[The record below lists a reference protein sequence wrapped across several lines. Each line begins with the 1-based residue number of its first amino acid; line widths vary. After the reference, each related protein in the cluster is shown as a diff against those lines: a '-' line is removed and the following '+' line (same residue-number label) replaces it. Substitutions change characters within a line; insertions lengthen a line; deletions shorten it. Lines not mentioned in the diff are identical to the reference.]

1 MNKDFDERLV
11 PNGEYR
17 HAENIQVSTSEGSA
31 VGTVQNILGNS
42 LVSGQDFIGTN
53 STCIGSVADEANDK
67 VYYFITAQQSLNDSS
82 LVDSTEW
89 NSSPIIN
96 EDYSGEGVLLTSSID
111 SSASQF
117 PVFESTSFDLVDGKT
132 YELDVEF
139 SDLDDGGSTD
149 NTKFYMESATGAP
162 NTYRP
167 YYNETVTSVKILI
180 NGKYKNVFTF
190 NESLNNNSTQ
200 MRFRVELTGG
210 NNFAKTVRLKSISLK
225 EKGNSII
232 QHDTRLNSITP
243 VLVDH
248 EDVLKFQTNSIVTG
262 INIIDG
268 MLFWT
273 DNNSEPKK
281 INIQRC
287 IDGTD
292 TNGITH
298 TSFLN
303 PKTGTSIPIEEKH
316 ITVIKKAPSIAP
328 KIELVSERNEAYTY
342 TGVMRI
348 TEPTTPSNNTSSF
361 NNYGATSNQAE
372 YDFSTFKIGDEFRT
386 AIETD
391 IEGNSGFTLQ
401 WQPGDTVVFKEFDQN
416 GEPPSLPI
424 TNYSIKAI
432 IQPVFYPSS
441 VGPGPN
447 FFTDTQDEKAEN
459 GDFIYP
465 NTNGT
470 KPLNY
475 GWDTGI
481 ALYDNANDK
490 IIVNT
495 SNYSSSSG
503 TSGNY
508 KKIWF
513 ANNCNWETGADSLY
527 RITVKLSNVSASN
540 TDGLRVYFVVANT
553 NANQNA
559 YYWYSDLI
567 DSNGTFTQD
576 IVLDVNSAYIQ
587 SNYGSY
593 AGRFFIQNTG
603 AVDFEGD
610 IDFVSIVNLNEQNAR
625 VRFKITDIVGTP
637 PTVETGDGELKYAVD
652 RLDTQEKLYQF
663 KLPRFATRYRY
674 QDGEYSAFSPFTQVA
689 FLPGG
694 FDYHPKKGYNLG
706 MTNLTTSVVL
716 HPDTDIHPDDAVFI
730 DILYKEDNSTNVY
743 VLDSIRSDKWNN
755 PYTITSEAVNRSV
768 PSNQL
773 IRPWDNVPKKALA
786 QDVTGNRIIYANY
799 EQGYDLINQNNDV
812 YYPKITTSVEQKLI
826 QSRTKP
832 SVKSAR
838 DYQVGIAFVDKYG
851 RETPV
856 IASQDSSTKSGIK
869 IENELADKQNKIKV
883 KLDSSDFMK
892 DTEFFKF
899 FVKETSGEY
908 YNLAMDRFWQAED
921 DHVWVSF
928 ASSDVN
934 KVSLDDFLILKKG
947 ADVDYQVKEPARYK
961 VIAIENEAPD
971 YIKTKRALIES
982 KEHSFA
988 TNNIFGDVLIATSP
1002 LSGRDA
1008 IELTYGPFL
1017 NSAGANIDLI
1027 DDGSVFYIEFS
1038 SAAGTSK
1045 RYRINKID
1053 TNWRHQTVNPT
1064 DASYFLKL
1072 DKKLGDDVDFITD
1085 GTKIL
1090 DGTIVNIYKYKAENS
1105 PEFDGRFFV
1114 KLLKDVVFVKN
1125 VMDNVNTSVDY
1136 RVFASKKL
1144 YYLKS
1149 DIATTHAGSI
1159 TGQTDGMYGPDGGDF
1174 GRYAAFFRN
1183 YRHDTD
1189 DANSKIDF
1197 RNGSTTTVSTDAG
1210 QYRFGVNSHWENEF
1224 LDYTSSGQNGSTD
1237 GWVGSWDYTQ
1247 NNRSITKI
1255 ADKYPNQDPNEE
1267 EVWFVDAGEFSG
1279 SRTSNESLH
1288 WPWIGQADGTMQGIT
1303 NQSGGNAQATL
1314 RIGIGGLFHDE
1325 VSTSSNDSI
1334 SDFFAIGVDGG
1345 GNPYYNDPD
1354 TVGLVS
1360 QFNTGKIFRF
1370 KEDPSQTIY
1379 TIQTNTVSRLLRH
1392 HDGTTAVITPGSS
1405 ADGPYDND
1413 NDQIAQL
1420 SPNLTKTWNLNIK
1433 NEDGDGD
1440 MNWDPTG
1447 ALGPISSDGLK
1458 LTIAH
1463 HSIAGSA
1470 TFGSS
1475 CSVRVE
1481 TLLADHTDGTKHQIK
1496 KGMILESHSNGSH
1509 TYDDSGANKYL
1520 VVWKIEKVS
1529 STNFLIHLTGYVDL
1543 LESNHVI
1550 FTTQPTVGQNMVFRQ
1565 AVMNGYSSFSTNRI
1579 NAQSPN
1585 FSIANPGLYAVS
1597 HTIEFLEAVEG
1608 DSELPTNP
1616 AIWETEPKEN
1626 TPLDVYYE
1634 ASGLNPIELKEDN
1647 LHLVVPPNSLVE
1659 HVANPNSTTSRTTI
1673 LSSGLVPF
1681 SSTQQ
1686 ANNSQTGFYI
1696 DIIATPAGVALAPS
1710 LPRVGTPNIV
1720 QGSTLKITRPD
1731 GSAITV
1737 IVDGYVTVLGSSTI
1751 ANRIFIKKDLYV
1763 SNTEYTLGWHN
1774 CFSFGNGV
1782 ESNRIK
1788 DGFNLPFITNGARVS
1803 TVLEEEE
1810 DYKQERRKYGLIY
1823 SGIYNGVGNVNNLN
1837 QFIAGEKITKELNP
1851 IYGSIQKIHSRDS
1864 DLIALCEDKVL
1875 QIYANKDA
1883 LFNADGNVN
1892 VTATNKVLGQSR
1904 PFVGEYGISTNPESF
1919 VSESYRVY
1927 FADKTRGAVLR
1938 LSKDGLTPI
1947 SDAGMKDYFKD
1958 NLKNNDK
1965 IIGSYDDRKDEYN
1978 ITLPTKELGRS
1989 GNLLAG
1995 SLSWVLSGGSGTQW
2009 TINNGVFQAGQ
2020 GTDWGYAKADVP
2032 EIIEG
2037 NVYEL
2042 KYTIT
2047 VGGAGQFI
2055 LANHSDGGGNVNL
2068 KETLGDHSVIWT
2080 QGSSNVGKI
2089 SLYNNNIFDGT
2100 VENISVTDITNLTI
2114 GTTVSFKENV
2124 RGWVS
2129 FKSFVPEN
2137 GISCSNDYYTF
2148 KNGKIHKHH
2157 DESVDRNTFYGE
2169 DLKPSVLEVVL
2180 NDSPDVIKSFNTL
2193 NYSGEKDWSV
2203 SKVYTNKQE
2212 GSISEFIE
2220 KEGRWSNYIK
2230 GIDADLDS
2238 NSDFGALNVQG
2249 IGKVK
2254 SIDANSN
2261 IIKFNG
2267 SINSSVQVGDVLYYE
2282 NNGVQ
2287 KISDVVNVSDKQL
2300 EVSSIGSVSVDDF
2313 VLFAK
2318 NNVANVSSLLGHYA
2332 SAIFE
2337 NNSTSKTEI
2346 FSVGSEVTESSK

>member
-1 MNKDFDERLV
+1 MNKDLDERLV

-17 HAENIQVSTSEGSA
+17 HAENIQVSTSEGSG

-42 LVSGQDFIGTN
+42 LVSGQDFIEADAV
-53 STCIGSVADEANDK
+53 CVGSIASESNNK
-67 VYYFITAQQSLNDSS
+67 VYYFIVNGVTTYKGDA
-82 LVDSTEW
+82 
-89 NSSPIIN
+89 II
-96 EDYSGEGVLLTSSID
+96 
-111 SSASQF
+111 
-117 PVFESTSFDLVDGKT
+117 
-132 YELDVEF
+132 ELDV
-139 SDLDDGGSTD
+139 S
-149 NTKFYMESATGAP
+149 
-162 NTYRP
+162 
-167 YYNETVTSVKILI
+167 
-180 NGKYKNVFTF
+180 
-190 NESLNNNSTQ
+190 NNNI
-200 MRFRVELTGG
+200 
-210 NNFAKTVRLKSISLK
+210 K
-225 EKGNSII
+225 
-232 QHDTRLNSITP
+232 P
-243 VLVDH
+243 VLVSTSSS
-248 EDVLKFQTNSIVTG
+248 VLNFSVNNIITG
-262 INIIDG
+262 VNIIDG

-292 TNGITH
+292 PNGITH

-328 KIELVSERNEAYTY
+328 KIQLVSERNEAYTY

-348 TEPTTPSNNTSSF
+348 TEPTNPSSNTSSF
-361 NNYGATSNQAE
+361 NNYDAASNQAE
-372 YDFSTFKIGDEFRT
+372 YDFSTFKIGDEFKT

-391 IEGNSGFTLQ
+391 VEGNSGFTLQ

-424 TNYSIKAI
+424 TNYSIKAT

-441 VGPGPN
+441 GGSN

-465 NTNGT
+465 STNGT

-475 GWDTGI
+475 GWNTGI
-481 ALYDNANDK
+481 ASYDNANDK

-495 SNYSSSSG
+495 SNYSGNQG
-503 TSGNY
+503 TSGSY
-508 KKIWF
+508 RKIWF
-513 ANNCNWETGADSLY
+513 ANSCGWETGAESLY

-567 DSNGTFTQD
+567 ANNGTFTQD
-576 IVLDVNSAYIQ
+576 IVLDINSAGVA
-587 SNYGSY
+587 SNYTSY
-593 AGRFFIQNTG
+593 ADRFFIQNTG
-603 AVDFEGD
+603 NVNFEGD
-610 IDFVSIVNLNEQNAR
+610 IDFISIVNLNEQNAR
-625 VRFKITDIVGTP
+625 VRFKITDIIGVP
-637 PTVETGDGELKYAVD
+637 PTVETGNGELKYAVD
-652 RLDTQEKLYQF
+652 RLDAQEKLYQF

-706 MTNLTTSVVL
+706 MTNLTTSVIL

-730 DILYKEDNSTNVY
+730 DVLYKEDNSTNVY
-743 VLDSIRSDKWNN
+743 VLDSIRSDKWDN

-799 EQGYDLINQNNDV
+799 EQGYDLINQNNEV
-812 YYPKITTSVEQKLI
+812 YYPKITTSIEQKLI
-826 QSRTKP
+826 ESKTKP

-883 KLDSSDFMK
+883 KLDSSNFMK

-934 KVSLDDFLILKKG
+934 KVVLDDFLILKKG
-947 ADVDYQVKEPARYK
+947 ADVSYQVKEPARYK

-971 YIKTKRALIES
+971 YIKIKKALIES
-982 KEHSFA
+982 KEHDFT
-988 TNNIFGDVLIATSP
+988 TNNIFGDVLISTSP

-1038 SAAGTSK
+1038 STAGTSK

-1053 TNWRHQTVNPT
+1053 TNWRHQTVNPE

-1072 DKKLGDDVDFITD
+1072 DKKLGEDVDFITD

-1125 VMDNVNTSVDY
+1125 VMDNFNTSVNY

-1144 YYLKS
+1144 YYLKD

-1183 YRHDTD
+1183 YKYNEDEAEQELESYTS
-1189 DANSKIDF
+1189 NS
-1197 RNGSTTTVSTDAG
+1197 VSNFEDVG
-1210 QYRFGVNSHWENEF
+1210 QYKFGLGNDWREEF
-1224 LDYTSSGQNGSTD
+1224 LDYTSSGSNGSNQ
-1237 GWVGSWDYTQ
+1237 GFVGAWNFTQ

-1267 EVWFVDAGEFSG
+1267 EVWFIDAGEFSG
-1279 SRTSNESLH
+1279 RRTSHESLH
-1288 WPWIGQADGTMQGIT
+1288 WPWIGQTDGTMQGIT
-1303 NQSGGNAQATL
+1303 DQSGGNPQATL

-1345 GNPYYNDPD
+1345 GNPYYNDSS
-1354 TVGLVS
+1354 TVELVS
-1360 QFNTGKIFRF
+1360 QLNTGRIFRF
-1370 KEDPSQTIY
+1370 KEDPSQTMY

-1392 HDGTTAVITPGSS
+1392 HDGTTAVITPSAS

-1496 KGMILESHSNGSH
+1496 KGMILESHSNGNH
-1509 TYDDSGANKYL
+1509 TYDDSGVNKYL
-1520 VVWKIEKVS
+1520 VVWKTEKVS

-1597 HTIEFLEAVEG
+1597 HTIEFLEAIEG

-1634 ASGLNPIELKEDN
+1634 ASGLNPIELKENN
-1647 LHLVVPPNSLVE
+1647 LHLVVPQNSLVE
-1659 HVANPNSTTSRTTI
+1659 HVENPNSTTSRTTI
-1673 LSSGLVPF
+1673 LGSGLVPF
-1681 SSTQQ
+1681 SFPQLDD
-1686 ANNSQTGFYI
+1686 NSQTGFYI
-1696 DIIATPAGVALAPS
+1696 DIIATPAGVSLAPS

-1737 IVDGYVTVLGSSTI
+1737 IVDGYVTVTGSSTI

-1851 IYGSIQKIHSRDS
+1851 IYGSIQKLHSRDS
-1864 DLIALCEDKVL
+1864 DLIALCEDKVI

-1892 VTATNKVLGQSR
+1892 ITATNKVLGQSR

-1919 VSESYRVY
+1919 TSESYRVY
-1927 FADKTRGAVLR
+1927 FTDKVRGAVLR

-1978 ITLPTKELGRS
+1978 ITLPTTSTTISYKE
-1989 GNLLAG
+1989 
-1995 SLSWVLSGGSGTQW
+1995 
-2009 TINNGVFQAGQ
+2009 
-2020 GTDWGYAKADVP
+2020 D
-2032 EIIEG
+2032 
-2037 NVYEL
+2037 
-2042 KYTIT
+2042 
-2047 VGGAGQFI
+2047 
-2055 LANHSDGGGNVNL
+2055 
-2068 KETLGDHSVIWT
+2068 
-2080 QGSSNVGKI
+2080 
-2089 SLYNNNIFDGT
+2089 
-2100 VENISVTDITNLTI
+2100 
-2114 GTTVSFKENV
+2114 V

-2157 DESVDRNTFYGE
+2157 DESVNRNTFYGE
-2169 DLKPSVLEVVL
+2169 SLKPSVLEVVL
-2180 NDSPDVIKSFNTL
+2180 NDSPDVIKSFHTL

-2212 GSISEFIE
+2212 GSISEFVE

-2254 SIDANSN
+2254 SIDTNN
-2261 IIKFNG
+2261 NTIKFNG

-2287 KISDVVNVSDKQL
+2287 KISDVVSVSDKQL

-2318 NNVANVSSLLGHYA
+2318 NNAANVSSLLGHYA

>member
-1 MNKDFDERLV
+1 MPEIKHQFTGGKMNKDLDERLV

-42 LVSGQDFIGTN
+42 LVSGQDFIEADAV
-53 STCIGSVADEANDK
+53 CVGSIASESNNK
-67 VYYFITAQQSLNDSS
+67 VYYFIVNGVTTYKGDA
-82 LVDSTEW
+82 
-89 NSSPIIN
+89 II
-96 EDYSGEGVLLTSSID
+96 
-111 SSASQF
+111 
-117 PVFESTSFDLVDGKT
+117 
-132 YELDVEF
+132 ELDV
-139 SDLDDGGSTD
+139 S
-149 NTKFYMESATGAP
+149 
-162 NTYRP
+162 
-167 YYNETVTSVKILI
+167 
-180 NGKYKNVFTF
+180 
-190 NESLNNNSTQ
+190 NNNI
-200 MRFRVELTGG
+200 
-210 NNFAKTVRLKSISLK
+210 K
-225 EKGNSII
+225 
-232 QHDTRLNSITP
+232 P
-243 VLVDH
+243 VLVSTSSS
-248 EDVLKFQTNSIVTG
+248 VLNFSVNNIITG
-262 INIIDG
+262 VNIIDG

-292 TNGITH
+292 PNGITH

-328 KIELVSERNEAYTY
+328 KIQLVSERNEAYTY

-348 TEPTTPSNNTSSF
+348 TEPTNPSSNTSSF
-361 NNYGATSNQAE
+361 NNYDAASNQAE
-372 YDFSTFKIGDEFRT
+372 YDFSTFKIGDEFKT

-391 IEGNSGFTLQ
+391 VEGNSGFTLQ

-424 TNYSIKAI
+424 TNYSIKAT

-441 VGPGPN
+441 GGSN

-465 NTNGT
+465 STNGT

-475 GWDTGI
+475 GWNTGI
-481 ALYDNANDK
+481 ASYDNANDK

-495 SNYSSSSG
+495 SNYSGNQG
-503 TSGNY
+503 TSGSY
-508 KKIWF
+508 RKIWF
-513 ANNCNWETGADSLY
+513 ANSCGWETGAESLY

-567 DSNGTFTQD
+567 ANNGTFTQD
-576 IVLDVNSAYIQ
+576 IVLDINSAGVA
-587 SNYGSY
+587 SNYTSY
-593 AGRFFIQNTG
+593 ADRFFIQNTG
-603 AVDFEGD
+603 NVNFEGD
-610 IDFVSIVNLNEQNAR
+610 IDFISIVNLNEQNAR

-637 PTVETGDGELKYAVD
+637 PTVETGAGELKYAVD
-652 RLDTQEKLYQF
+652 RLDAQEKLYQF

-706 MTNLTTSVVL
+706 MTNLTTSVIL

-730 DILYKEDNSTNVY
+730 DVLYKEDNSTNVY
-743 VLDSIRSDKWNN
+743 VLDSIRSDKWDN

-826 QSRTKP
+826 ESKTKP

-883 KLDSSDFMK
+883 KLDSSNFMK

-934 KVSLDDFLILKKG
+934 KVVLDDFLILKKG
-947 ADVDYQVKEPARYK
+947 ADVSYQVKEPARYK

-971 YIKTKRALIES
+971 YIKIKKALIES
-982 KEHSFA
+982 KEHDFT
-988 TNNIFGDVLIATSP
+988 TNNIFGDVLISTSP

-1038 SAAGTSK
+1038 STAGTSK

-1053 TNWRHQTVNPT
+1053 TNWRHQTVNPE

-1072 DKKLGDDVDFITD
+1072 DKKLGEDVDFITD

-1125 VMDNVNTSVDY
+1125 VMDNFNTSVNY

-1183 YRHDTD
+1183 YKYNESEAEQQLESYTS
-1189 DANSKIDF
+1189 NS
-1197 RNGSTTTVSTDAG
+1197 VSNFEDVG
-1210 QYRFGVNSHWENEF
+1210 QYKFGLGNDWREEF
-1224 LDYTSSGQNGSTD
+1224 LDYTSSGSNGSNQ
-1237 GWVGSWDYTQ
+1237 GFVGAWNFTQ

-1267 EVWFVDAGEFSG
+1267 EVWFIDAGEFSG
-1279 SRTSNESLH
+1279 RRTSHESLH
-1288 WPWIGQADGTMQGIT
+1288 WPWIGQTDGTMQGIT
-1303 NQSGGNAQATL
+1303 DQSGGNPQATL

-1345 GNPYYNDPD
+1345 GNPYYNDSS
-1354 TVGLVS
+1354 TVELVS
-1360 QFNTGKIFRF
+1360 QLNTGRIFRF
-1370 KEDPSQTIY
+1370 KEDPSQTMY

-1392 HDGTTAVITPGSS
+1392 HDGTTAVITPSAS

-1496 KGMILESHSNGSH
+1496 KGMILESHSNGNH
-1509 TYDDSGANKYL
+1509 TYDDSGVNKYL
-1520 VVWKIEKVS
+1520 VVWKTEKVS

-1597 HTIEFLEAVEG
+1597 HTIEFLEAIEG

-1634 ASGLNPIELKEDN
+1634 ASGLNPIELKENN
-1647 LHLVVPPNSLVE
+1647 LHLVVPQNSLVE
-1659 HVANPNSTTSRTTI
+1659 HVENPNSTTSRTTI
-1673 LSSGLVPF
+1673 LGSGLVPF
-1681 SSTQQ
+1681 SFPQLDD
-1686 ANNSQTGFYI
+1686 NSQTGFYI
-1696 DIIATPAGVALAPS
+1696 DIIATPAGVSLAPS

-1737 IVDGYVTVLGSSTI
+1737 IVDGYVTVTGSSTI

-1851 IYGSIQKIHSRDS
+1851 IYGSIQKLHSRDS
-1864 DLIALCEDKVL
+1864 DLIALCEDKVI

-1892 VTATNKVLGQSR
+1892 ITATNKVLGQSR

-1919 VSESYRVY
+1919 TSESYRVY
-1927 FADKTRGAVLR
+1927 FTDKVRGAVLR

-1978 ITLPTKELGRS
+1978 ITLPTTSTTISYKE
-1989 GNLLAG
+1989 
-1995 SLSWVLSGGSGTQW
+1995 
-2009 TINNGVFQAGQ
+2009 
-2020 GTDWGYAKADVP
+2020 D
-2032 EIIEG
+2032 
-2037 NVYEL
+2037 
-2042 KYTIT
+2042 
-2047 VGGAGQFI
+2047 
-2055 LANHSDGGGNVNL
+2055 
-2068 KETLGDHSVIWT
+2068 
-2080 QGSSNVGKI
+2080 
-2089 SLYNNNIFDGT
+2089 
-2100 VENISVTDITNLTI
+2100 
-2114 GTTVSFKENV
+2114 V

-2157 DESVDRNTFYGE
+2157 DESVNRNTFYGE
-2169 DLKPSVLEVVL
+2169 SLKPSVLEVVL
-2180 NDSPDVIKSFNTL
+2180 NDSPDVIKSFHTL

-2212 GSISEFIE
+2212 GSISEFVE

-2254 SIDANSN
+2254 SIDTNN
-2261 IIKFNG
+2261 NTIKFNG

-2287 KISDVVNVSDKQL
+2287 KISDVVSVSDKQL

-2318 NNVANVSSLLGHYA
+2318 NNAANVSSLLGHYA

>member
-1 MNKDFDERLV
+1 MNKDLDERLV

-42 LVSGQDFIGTN
+42 LVSGQDFINSN
-53 STCIGSVADEANDK
+53 STCVGSVADEANNK
-67 VYYFITAQQSLNDSS
+67 VYYFITENNELLLNGSFNEDSS
-82 LVDSTEW
+82 SWTLNSGWSWENGYIKGLNVAENFKINQSNVPNGKLIDGKKYRISFTVSNYVSGNINLVASNE
-89 NSSPIIN
+89 NGKRFVVPSFSPQN
-96 EDYSGEGVLLTSSID
+96 
-111 SSASQF
+111 
-117 PVFESTSFDLVDGKT
+117 KT
-132 YELDVEF
+132 YEFVKELGTLVDTTDTSFYSRVYLQAKDQGFTGNIDNISIQPIAGYNAIIEYDV
-139 SDLDDGGSTD
+139 
-149 NTKFYMESATGAP
+149 
-162 NTYRP
+162 
-167 YYNETVTSVKILI
+167 
-180 NGKYKNVFTF
+180 KNY
-190 NESLNNNSTQ
+190 
-200 MRFRVELTGG
+200 
-210 NNFAKTVRLKSISLK
+210 I
-225 EKGNSII
+225 
-232 QHDTRLNSITP
+232 ITP
-243 VLVDH
+243 VLVDT
-248 EDVLKFQTNSIVTG
+248 EGVLNFRSNSIITG
-262 INIIDG
+262 VNIIDG

-287 IDGTD
+287 IEGTN

-348 TEPTTPSNNTSSF
+348 TEPTNPSNNTSSF
-361 NNYGATSNQAE
+361 NNYDAASNQAE
-372 YDFSTFKIGDEFRT
+372 YDFSTFKIGDEFKT

-424 TNYSIKAI
+424 TNYSIKAT

-441 VGPGPN
+441 GGSN

-465 NTNGT
+465 STNGT

-475 GWDTGI
+475 GWNTGI
-481 ALYDNANDK
+481 ASYDNANDK

-495 SNYSSSSG
+495 SNYSGNQG
-503 TSGNY
+503 TSGSY
-508 KKIWF
+508 RKIWF
-513 ANNCNWETGADSLY
+513 ANSCGWETGAESLY

-567 DSNGTFTQD
+567 ANNGTFTQD
-576 IVLDVNSAYIQ
+576 IVLDINSAGVA
-587 SNYGSY
+587 SNYTSY
-593 AGRFFIQNTG
+593 ADRFFIQNTG
-603 AVDFEGD
+603 NVNFEGD
-610 IDFVSIVNLNEQNAR
+610 IDFISIVNLNEQNAR
-625 VRFKITDIVGTP
+625 VRFKITDIIGVP
-637 PTVETGDGELKYAVD
+637 PTVETGNGELKYAVD

-706 MTNLTTSVVL
+706 MTNLTTSVIL
-716 HPDTDIHPDDAVFI
+716 HPNTDIHPDDAVFI
-730 DILYKEDNSTNVY
+730 DVLYKEDNSTNVY
-743 VLDSIRSDKWNN
+743 VLDSIRSDKWDT

-799 EQGYDLINQNNDV
+799 EQGYDLINQNNEV
-812 YYPKITTSVEQKLI
+812 YYPKITTSIEQKLI
-826 QSRTKP
+826 ESKTKP

-883 KLDSSDFMK
+883 KLDSSNFMK

-934 KVSLDDFLILKKG
+934 KVVLDDFLILKKG
-947 ADVDYQVKEPARYK
+947 ADVSYQVKEPARYK

-971 YIKTKRALIES
+971 YIKIKKALIES
-982 KEHSFA
+982 KEHDFT
-988 TNNIFGDVLIATSP
+988 TNNIFGDVLISTSP

-1038 SAAGTSK
+1038 STAGTSK

-1053 TNWRHQTVNPT
+1053 TNWRHQTVNPE

-1072 DKKLGDDVDFITD
+1072 DKKLGEDVDFITD

-1125 VMDNVNTSVDY
+1125 VMDNFNTSVNY

-1144 YYLKS
+1144 YYLKD

-1159 TGQTDGMYGPDGGDF
+1159 TGQTDGMYDTAVGGDF

-1183 YRHDTD
+1183 YRHDTGE
-1189 DANSKIDF
+1189 ANIDF
-1197 RNGSTTTVSTDAG
+1197 RDSSTTTVSTGVG
-1210 QYRFGVNSHWENEF
+1210 QYKFGVSSHWENEF
-1224 LDYTSSGQNGSTD
+1224 LDYTSSGQNSSTD
-1237 GWVGSWDYTQ
+1237 GWVGSWDYSQSSGRNDANLKQGDLHGDST
-1247 NNRSITKI
+1247 NGFVKNFESE
-1255 ADKYPNQDPNEE
+1255 DE
-1267 EVWFVDAGEFSG
+1267 EVWFIDAGKYSG
-1279 SRTSNESLH
+1279 TRTSHESLH
-1288 WPWIGQADGTMQGIT
+1288 WPWIGQTDGTMQGIT
-1303 NQSGGNAQATL
+1303 DQSGGNPQATL

-1325 VSTSSNDSI
+1325 VSTSSNDGI

-1345 GNPYYNDPD
+1345 GNPYYNDSS
-1354 TVGLVS
+1354 TVELVS
-1360 QFNTGKIFRF
+1360 QLNTGRIFRF
-1370 KEDPSQTIY
+1370 KEDPSQTVY

-1392 HDGTTAVITPGSS
+1392 HDGTTAVITPS
-1405 ADGPYDND
+1405 ASAEGPYDNI

-1496 KGMILESHSNGSH
+1496 KGMILESHSDESH
-1509 TYDDSGANKYL
+1509 TYDSSGANKYL
-1520 VVWKIEKVS
+1520 VVWKTEKVS

-1550 FTTQPTVGQNMVFRQ
+1550 FTTQPTAGQNMVFRQ

-1597 HTIEFLEAVEG
+1597 HTIEFLEAIEG

-1634 ASGLNPIELKEDN
+1634 ASGLNPIELKENN
-1647 LHLVVPPNSLVE
+1647 LHLVVPQNSLVE
-1659 HVANPNSTTSRTTI
+1659 HVENPNSTTSRTTI
-1673 LSSGLVPF
+1673 LGSGLVPF
-1681 SSTQQ
+1681 SFPQL
-1686 ANNSQTGFYI
+1686 ADNSQTGFYI
-1696 DIIATPAGVALAPS
+1696 DIIATPAGVSLAPS

-1737 IVDGYVTVLGSSTI
+1737 IVDGYVMVTGSSTI

-1851 IYGSIQKIHSRDS
+1851 IYGSIQKLHSRDS
-1864 DLIALCEDKVL
+1864 DLIALCEDKVI

-1892 VTATNKVLGQSR
+1892 ITATNKVLGQSR

-1919 VSESYRVY
+1919 TSESYRVY
-1927 FADKTRGAVLR
+1927 FTDKVRGAVLR

-1978 ITLPTKELGRS
+1978 ITLPTT
-1989 GNLLAG
+1989 N
-1995 SLSWVLSGGSGTQW
+1995 T
-2009 TINNGVFQAGQ
+2009 TIS
-2020 GTDWGYAKADVP
+2020 Y
-2032 EIIEG
+2032 
-2037 NVYEL
+2037 
-2042 KYTIT
+2042 
-2047 VGGAGQFI
+2047 
-2055 LANHSDGGGNVNL
+2055 
-2068 KETLGDHSVIWT
+2068 
-2080 QGSSNVGKI
+2080 
-2089 SLYNNNIFDGT
+2089 
-2100 VENISVTDITNLTI
+2100 
-2114 GTTVSFKENV
+2114 KENV

-2148 KNGKIHKHH
+2148 KYGKIYKHH

-2169 DLKPSVLEVVL
+2169 SLKPSVLEVVL
-2180 NDSPDVIKSFNTL
+2180 NDSPDVIKSFHTL
-2193 NYSGEKDWSV
+2193 NYSGEKDWTV

-2254 SIDANSN
+2254 NIDTANN
-2261 IIKFNG
+2261 TIKFNG
-2267 SINSSVQVGDVLYYE
+2267 PINSSVQIGDVLYYE
-2282 NNGVQ
+2282 SSGIQ
-2287 KISDVVNVSDKQL
+2287 KIGEVVSVYSKEI
-2300 EVSSIGSVSVDDF
+2300 EVDSLGSISVDDF
-2313 VLFAK
+2313 VFFAK

-2332 SAIFE
+2332 GAIFE

>member
-1 MNKDFDERLV
+1 MNKDLDERLV

-42 LVSGQDFIGTN
+42 LVSGQDFINSN
-53 STCIGSVADEANDK
+53 STCVGSVADEANNK
-67 VYYFITAQQSLNDSS
+67 VYYFITENNELLLNGSFNEDSS
-82 LVDSTEW
+82 SWTLNSGWSWENGYIKGLNVAENFKINQSNVPNGKLIDGKKYRISFTVSNYVSGNINLVASNE
-89 NSSPIIN
+89 NGKRFVVPSFSPQN
-96 EDYSGEGVLLTSSID
+96 
-111 SSASQF
+111 
-117 PVFESTSFDLVDGKT
+117 KT
-132 YELDVEF
+132 YEFVKELGTLVDTTDTSFYSRVYLQAKDQGFTGNIDNISIQPIAGYNAIIEYDV
-139 SDLDDGGSTD
+139 
-149 NTKFYMESATGAP
+149 
-162 NTYRP
+162 
-167 YYNETVTSVKILI
+167 
-180 NGKYKNVFTF
+180 KNY
-190 NESLNNNSTQ
+190 
-200 MRFRVELTGG
+200 
-210 NNFAKTVRLKSISLK
+210 I
-225 EKGNSII
+225 
-232 QHDTRLNSITP
+232 ITP
-243 VLVDH
+243 VLVDT
-248 EDVLKFQTNSIVTG
+248 EGVLNFRSNSIITG
-262 INIIDG
+262 VNIIDG

-287 IDGTD
+287 IEGTN

-348 TEPTTPSNNTSSF
+348 TEPTNPSNNTSSF
-361 NNYGATSNQAE
+361 NNYDAASNQAE
-372 YDFSTFKIGDEFRT
+372 YDFSTFKIGDEFKT

-424 TNYSIKAI
+424 TNYSIKAT

-441 VGPGPN
+441 GGSN

-465 NTNGT
+465 STNGT

-475 GWDTGI
+475 GWNTGI
-481 ALYDNANDK
+481 ASYDNANDK

-495 SNYSSSSG
+495 SNYSGNQG
-503 TSGNY
+503 TSGSY
-508 KKIWF
+508 RKIWF
-513 ANNCNWETGADSLY
+513 ANSCGWETGAESLY

-567 DSNGTFTQD
+567 ANNGTFTQD
-576 IVLDVNSAYIQ
+576 IVLDINSAGVA
-587 SNYGSY
+587 SNYTSY
-593 AGRFFIQNTG
+593 ADRFFIQNTG
-603 AVDFEGD
+603 NVNFEGD
-610 IDFVSIVNLNEQNAR
+610 IDFISIVNLNEQNAR
-625 VRFKITDIVGTP
+625 VRFKITDIIGVP
-637 PTVETGDGELKYAVD
+637 PTVETGNGELKYAVD

-706 MTNLTTSVVL
+706 MTNLTTSVIL
-716 HPDTDIHPDDAVFI
+716 HPNTDIHPDDAVFI
-730 DILYKEDNSTNVY
+730 DVLYKEDNSTNVY
-743 VLDSIRSDKWNN
+743 VLDSIRSDKWDN

-799 EQGYDLINQNNDV
+799 EQGYDLINQNNEV
-812 YYPKITTSVEQKLI
+812 YYPKITTSIEQKLI
-826 QSRTKP
+826 ESKTKP

-883 KLDSSDFMK
+883 KLDSSNFMK

-934 KVSLDDFLILKKG
+934 KVVLDDFLILKKG
-947 ADVDYQVKEPARYK
+947 ADVSYQVKEPARYK

-971 YIKTKRALIES
+971 YIKIKKALIES
-982 KEHSFA
+982 KEHDFT
-988 TNNIFGDVLIATSP
+988 TNNIFGDVLISTSP

-1038 SAAGTSK
+1038 STAGTSK

-1053 TNWRHQTVNPT
+1053 TNWRHQTVNPE

-1072 DKKLGDDVDFITD
+1072 DKKLGEDVDFITD

-1125 VMDNVNTSVDY
+1125 VMDNFNTSVNY

-1144 YYLKS
+1144 YYLKD

-1159 TGQTDGMYGPDGGDF
+1159 TGQTDGMYDTAVGGDF

-1183 YRHDTD
+1183 YRHDTGE
-1189 DANSKIDF
+1189 ANIDF
-1197 RNGSTTTVSTDAG
+1197 RDSSTTTVSTGVG
-1210 QYRFGVNSHWENEF
+1210 QYKFGVSSHWENEF
-1224 LDYTSSGQNGSTD
+1224 LDYTSSGQNSSTD
-1237 GWVGSWDYTQ
+1237 GWVGSWDYSQSSGRNDANLKQGDLHGDST
-1247 NNRSITKI
+1247 NGFVKNFESG
-1255 ADKYPNQDPNEE
+1255 DE
-1267 EVWFVDAGEFSG
+1267 EVWFIDAGKYSG
-1279 SRTSNESLH
+1279 TRTSHESLH
-1288 WPWIGQADGTMQGIT
+1288 WPWIGQTDGTMQGIT
-1303 NQSGGNAQATL
+1303 DQSGGNPQATL

-1325 VSTSSNDSI
+1325 VSTSSNDGI

-1345 GNPYYNDPD
+1345 GNPYYNDSS
-1354 TVGLVS
+1354 TVELVS
-1360 QFNTGKIFRF
+1360 QLNTGRIFRF
-1370 KEDPSQTIY
+1370 KEDPSQTVY

-1392 HDGTTAVITPGSS
+1392 HDGTTAVITPS
-1405 ADGPYDND
+1405 ASAEGPYDNI

-1496 KGMILESHSNGSH
+1496 KGMILESHSNESH
-1509 TYDDSGANKYL
+1509 TYDSSGTNKYL
-1520 VVWKIEKVS
+1520 VVWKTEKVS

-1597 HTIEFLEAVEG
+1597 HTIEFLEAIEG

-1634 ASGLNPIELKEDN
+1634 ASGLNPIELKENN
-1647 LHLVVPPNSLVE
+1647 LHLVVPQNSLVE
-1659 HVANPNSTTSRTTI
+1659 HVENPNSTTSRTTI
-1673 LSSGLVPF
+1673 LGSGLVPF
-1681 SSTQQ
+1681 SFPQL
-1686 ANNSQTGFYI
+1686 ADNSQTGFYI
-1696 DIIATPAGVALAPS
+1696 DIIATPAGVSLAPS

-1737 IVDGYVTVLGSSTI
+1737 IVDGYVTVTGSSTI

-1851 IYGSIQKIHSRDS
+1851 IYGSIQKLHSRDS
-1864 DLIALCEDKVL
+1864 DLIALCEDKVI

-1892 VTATNKVLGQSR
+1892 ITATNKVLGQSR

-1919 VSESYRVY
+1919 TSESYRVY
-1927 FADKTRGAVLR
+1927 FTDKVRGAVLR

-1978 ITLPTKELGRS
+1978 ITLPTTSTTISYKE
-1989 GNLLAG
+1989 
-1995 SLSWVLSGGSGTQW
+1995 
-2009 TINNGVFQAGQ
+2009 
-2020 GTDWGYAKADVP
+2020 D
-2032 EIIEG
+2032 
-2037 NVYEL
+2037 
-2042 KYTIT
+2042 
-2047 VGGAGQFI
+2047 
-2055 LANHSDGGGNVNL
+2055 
-2068 KETLGDHSVIWT
+2068 
-2080 QGSSNVGKI
+2080 
-2089 SLYNNNIFDGT
+2089 
-2100 VENISVTDITNLTI
+2100 
-2114 GTTVSFKENV
+2114 V

-2157 DESVDRNTFYGE
+2157 DESVNRNTFYGE
-2169 DLKPSVLEVVL
+2169 SLKPSVLEVVL
-2180 NDSPDVIKSFNTL
+2180 NDSPDVIKSFHTL

-2212 GSISEFIE
+2212 GSISEFVE

-2230 GIDADLDS
+2230 GIDVDLDS

-2254 SIDANSN
+2254 SIDTNN
-2261 IIKFNG
+2261 NTIKFNG

-2287 KISDVVNVSDKQL
+2287 KISDVVSVSDKQL

-2318 NNVANVSSLLGHYA
+2318 NNAANVSSLLGHYA

>member
-1 MNKDFDERLV
+1 MNKDLDERLV

-53 STCIGSVADEANDK
+53 SICIGSVADEANDK

-89 NSSPIIN
+89 DSNAIIN

-111 SSASQF
+111 SSASQY

-149 NTKFYMESATGAP
+149 NTKFYMVGIGDTTG
-162 NTYRP
+162 YRP
-167 YYNETVTSVKILI
+167 YYNDANESVKILI

-190 NESLNNNSTQ
+190 NQSLNNNLTE

-210 NNFAKTVRLKSISLK
+210 NGFAKTVRLKSISLK
-225 EKGNSII
+225 EKGNLII
-232 QHDTRLNSITP
+232 QHDIRLNSITP

-287 IDGTD
+287 IDGTNP
-292 TNGITH
+292 NGITH

-303 PKTGTSIPIEEKH
+303 TKTSASILIEEKH

-328 KIELVSERNEAYTY
+328 KIQLVSERNEAYTY

-372 YDFSTFKIGDEFRT
+372 YDFSTFKIGDEFKT

-391 IEGNSGFTLQ
+391 VEGNSGFTLQ

-424 TNYSIKAI
+424 TNYSIKAT

-441 VGPGPN
+441 GGPN
-447 FFTDTQDEKAEN
+447 FFTDTQNEKAEN

-465 NTNGT
+465 NTSGT
-470 KPLNY
+470 GPLNY
-475 GWDTGI
+475 HIPSNNTTYGFTATYNNLQDRIEINQPDDGVTSNPSGQWTKIVWNGGNIDWDT
-481 ALYDNANDK
+481 
-490 IIVNT
+490 
-495 SNYSSSSG
+495 SG
-503 TSGNY
+503 
-508 KKIWF
+508 
-513 ANNCNWETGADSLY
+513 DSTY
-527 RITVKLSNVSASN
+527 RITVRASNVTHGGINVYMVSDLTSTATSN
-540 TDGLRVYFVVANT
+540 KWWWRTSSINT
-553 NANQNA
+553 NGE
-559 YYWYSDLI
+559 YVI
-567 DSNGTFTQD
+567 DINFDTNDPLAFDGTNSTTQF
-576 IVLDVNSAYIQ
+576 N
-587 SNYGSY
+587 SY
-593 AGRFFIQNTG
+593 AKKFFIQTSKFGFVGN
-603 AVDFEGD
+603 
-610 IDFVSIVNLNEQNAR
+610 IDFISIVNLNEDNAR

-637 PTVETGDGELKYAVD
+637 PTVGTGGGELKYAVD

-730 DILYKEDNSTNVY
+730 DVLYKEDNSTNVY
-743 VLDSIRSDKWNN
+743 VLDSIRSDKWNT

-826 QSRTKP
+826 ESRTKP

-982 KEHSFA
+982 KEHIFA
-988 TNNIFGDVLIATSP
+988 TSNIFGDILKDNSSP

-1038 SAAGTSK
+1038 STAGTSK

-1053 TNWRHQTVNPT
+1053 TNWRHQMQNPE
-1064 DASYFLKL
+1064 DRSYFLKL

-1125 VMDNVNTSVDY
+1125 VIDNVNTSVNY
-1136 RVFASKKL
+1136 RVATSKKL
-1144 YYLKS
+1144 YYLKD
-1149 DIATTHAGSI
+1149 DIATTHAGAI
-1159 TGQTDGMYGPDGGDF
+1159 TGQTDGMYDTAVGGDF

-1183 YRHDTD
+1183 YRHDANDEQIDYNVSSNATATD
-1189 DANSKIDF
+1189 
-1197 RNGSTTTVSTDAG
+1197 VG
-1210 QYRFGVNSHWENEF
+1210 QYKFGVDNHWAGEF
-1224 LDYTSSGQNGSTD
+1224 LQYTSSGAVTSTNGWSVNNSFNVD
-1237 GWVGSWDYTQ
+1237 PWY
-1247 NNRSITKI
+1247 NNRVVLNLKQGDI
-1255 ADKYPNQDPNEE
+1255 YLEDPNDSGSHVKNFEAGDE
-1267 EVWFVDAGEFSG
+1267 EVWFIDAGEFSG
-1279 SRTSNESLH
+1279 SKDSTSSNLNWSWLSNT
-1288 WPWIGQADGTMQGIT
+1288 DGTMQGIT
-1303 NQSGGNAQATL
+1303 NQSGGNSQATF
-1314 RIGIGGLFHDE
+1314 RIGVGGLFHDE
-1325 VSTSSNDSI
+1325 IATASNFSI
-1334 SDFFAIGVDGG
+1334 AGFFDIGIDGG
-1345 GNPYYNDPD
+1345 ANEYHNDPD

-1360 QFNTGKIFRF
+1360 QFNTGRIFRF
-1370 KEDPSQTIY
+1370 KEDPLQTVY
-1379 TIQTNTVSRLLRH
+1379 TIQTNTTAQRLRY
-1392 HDGTTAVITPGSS
+1392 HDGDNGGGSVTGFS
-1405 ADGPYDND
+1405 DRN
-1413 NDQIAQL
+1413 NQIAQL

-1496 KGMILESHSNGSH
+1496 KGMILESHSNGGH
-1509 TYDDSGANKYL
+1509 TYDAAGTNKYL

-1529 STNFLIHLTGYVDL
+1529 STEFLIHLTGYVDL
-1543 LESNHVI
+1543 LESTHVI

-1565 AVMNGYSSFSTNRI
+1565 AIMNGYSSFSTNRI

-1585 FSIANPGLYAVS
+1585 FSIANPGLYPVS
-1597 HTIEFLEAVEG
+1597 YTIEFLEAVEG

-1616 AIWETEPKEN
+1616 AVWETEPKEN

-1673 LSSGLVPF
+1673 LGSGLVPF
-1681 SSTQQ
+1681 SFPQL
-1686 ANNSQTGFYI
+1686 ADNSQTGFYI

-1737 IVDGYVTVLGSSTI
+1737 IVDGYVTVTGSSTI

-1823 SGIYNGVGNVNNLN
+1823 SGIYNGVGGINNLN

-1851 IYGSIQKIHSRDS
+1851 IYGSIQKLHSRDS

-1919 VSESYRVY
+1919 TSESYRVY
-1927 FADKTRGAVLR
+1927 FTDKVRGAVLR

-1978 ITLPTKELGRS
+1978 ITLPTT
-1989 GNLLAG
+1989 N
-1995 SLSWVLSGGSGTQW
+1995 T
-2009 TINNGVFQAGQ
+2009 TIS
-2020 GTDWGYAKADVP
+2020 Y
-2032 EIIEG
+2032 
-2037 NVYEL
+2037 
-2042 KYTIT
+2042 
-2047 VGGAGQFI
+2047 
-2055 LANHSDGGGNVNL
+2055 
-2068 KETLGDHSVIWT
+2068 
-2080 QGSSNVGKI
+2080 
-2089 SLYNNNIFDGT
+2089 
-2100 VENISVTDITNLTI
+2100 
-2114 GTTVSFKENV
+2114 KENV

-2157 DESVDRNTFYGE
+2157 DESVDRNTFYEE

-2180 NDSPDVIKSFNTL
+2180 NDSPDVIKSFHTL

-2238 NSDFGALNVQG
+2238 NSDFGALNIQG

-2254 SIDANSN
+2254 SIDNTN
-2261 IIKFNG
+2261 NTIKFNG

-2282 NNGVQ
+2282 NNGIQ
-2287 KISDVVNVSDKQL
+2287 KVSDVVSVSDKEL

-2313 VLFAK
+2313 VFFAK
-2318 NNVANVSSLLGHYA
+2318 NNIANVSSLLGHYA

-2337 NNSTSKTEI
+2337 NSSTSKTEI

>member
-1 MNKDFDERLV
+1 MNKDLDERLV

-42 LVSGQDFIGTN
+42 LVSGQDFISAN
-53 STCIGSVADEANDK
+53 SVCIGSVADEANDK
-67 VYYFITAQQSLNDSS
+67 VYYFITENNELLLNGSFNEDSS
-82 LVDSTEW
+82 SWTLNSGWSWENGYIKGLNVAQNFKINQSNIPSGKLIDGEKYRISFTVSNYVSGQINLVASNE
-89 NSSPIIN
+89 NGKRFVVSSFSPQN
-96 EDYSGEGVLLTSSID
+96 
-111 SSASQF
+111 
-117 PVFESTSFDLVDGKT
+117 KT
-132 YELDVEF
+132 YEFVKELGTLADT
-139 SDLDDGGSTD
+139 TD
-149 NTKFYMESATGAP
+149 ASFYSRVYLQAKGQGFTGNIDNISIQPIAGYSA
-162 NTYRP
+162 
-167 YYNETVTSVKILI
+167 
-180 NGKYKNVFTF
+180 
-190 NESLNNNSTQ
+190 
-200 MRFRVELTGG
+200 
-210 NNFAKTVRLKSISLK
+210 
-225 EKGNSII
+225 II
-232 QHDTRLNSITP
+232 QHDVKTNFINL
-243 VLVDH
+243 VLVDTKG
-248 EDVLKFQTNSIVTG
+248 VLNFRSDSIVTG

-287 IDGTD
+287 IEGTD
-292 TNGITH
+292 QNGATH

-303 PKTGTSIPIEEKH
+303 TKTGTSIPIEEKH

-348 TEPTTPSNNTSSF
+348 TEPTNPSNNTSSF
-361 NNYGATSNQAE
+361 NNYGAASNQAE
-372 YDFSTFKIGDEFRT
+372 YDFSTFKIGDEFKT

-424 TNYSIKAI
+424 TNYSIKAT

-441 VGPGPN
+441 GGPN

-470 KPLNY
+470 GPLNY
-475 GWDTGI
+475 YIPSNNTTTGFTATYNNLQDRIEINQPDDGVTSNPTGQWTKIVWSGSDIDWDT
-481 ALYDNANDK
+481 
-490 IIVNT
+490 
-495 SNYSSSSG
+495 SG
-503 TSGNY
+503 
-508 KKIWF
+508 
-513 ANNCNWETGADSLY
+513 DSTY
-527 RITVKLSNVSASN
+527 RITVHTSNV
-540 TDGLRVYFVVANT
+540 THGGLNVYMV
-553 NANQNA
+553 
-559 YYWYSDLI
+559 SDLTSTASTNKWWWRTNSINTSGEYVI
-567 DSNGTFTQD
+567 DINFNINDPLASDGAGTSTQF
-576 IVLDVNSAYIQ
+576 N
-587 SNYGSY
+587 SY
-593 AGRFFIQNTG
+593 AKKFFIQTSKFGFVGN
-603 AVDFEGD
+603 
-610 IDFVSIVNLNEQNAR
+610 IDFISIVNLNEQNAR
-625 VRFKITDIVGTP
+625 VRFKITDIIGVP
-637 PTVETGDGELKYAVD
+637 PTVETGSGELKYAVD

-706 MTNLTTSVVL
+706 MTNLTTSIIL
-716 HPDTDIHPDDAVFI
+716 YPDTDIHPDDAVFI
-730 DILYKEDNSTNVY
+730 DVLYKEDNSTNVY
-743 VLDSIRSDKWNN
+743 VLDSIRSNKWNT

-786 QDVTGNRIIYANY
+786 QDITGNRIIYANY

-826 QSRTKP
+826 ESRTKP

-869 IENELADKQNKIKV
+869 IENELADKQNKINV
-883 KLDSSDFMK
+883 KLDSGNFMK

-934 KVSLDDFLILKKG
+934 KVVLDDFLILKKG
-947 ADVDYQVKEPARYK
+947 ADVSYQVKEPARYK

-971 YIKTKRALIES
+971 YIKIKKALIES
-982 KEHSFA
+982 KEHVFA
-988 TNNIFGDVLIATSP
+988 LNDIFGDTLTSTSP

-1008 IELTYGPFL
+1008 IELTYAPFL
-1017 NSAGANIDLI
+1017 GSAGSNIDLI

-1038 SAAGTSK
+1038 STAGTSK

-1053 TNWRHQTVNPT
+1053 TNWRHQTVDPE

-1072 DKKLGDDVDFITD
+1072 DKKLGEDVDFITD

-1090 DGTIVNIYKYKAENS
+1090 DATIVNIYKYKAENS

-1125 VMDNVNTSVDY
+1125 VMDNVNTSVNY

-1149 DIATTHAGSI
+1149 NIATTHAGSI
-1159 TGQTDGMYGPDGGDF
+1159 TGQTDGMYDTAVGGDF

-1183 YRHDTD
+1183 YRHDANDEQIDYNVSSNATATD
-1189 DANSKIDF
+1189 
-1197 RNGSTTTVSTDAG
+1197 VG
-1210 QYRFGVNSHWENEF
+1210 QYKFGVNNHWAGEF
-1224 LDYTSSGQNGSTD
+1224 LQYTSSGAVTATNGWSTNNSFNIAP
-1237 GWVGSWDYTQ
+1237 WY
-1247 NNRSITKI
+1247 NNRVVSNLKQGDLHGDSTNGFVKNFESG
-1255 ADKYPNQDPNEE
+1255 DE
-1267 EVWFVDAGEFSG
+1267 EVWFIDAGEYSG
-1279 SRTSNESLH
+1279 TRTSYESLH
-1288 WPWIGQADGTMQGIT
+1288 WPWISQTDGTMQGIT
-1303 NQSGGNAQATL
+1303 SQSGGNSQATL
-1314 RIGIGGLFHDE
+1314 RIGIGGLFHHE
-1325 VSTSSNDSI
+1325 VSTTSNDGI

-1345 GNPYYNDPD
+1345 GNPYHNDSN

-1360 QFNTGKIFRF
+1360 QLNTGKIFRF

-1392 HDGTTAVITPGSS
+1392 HDGTTAVITPSET
-1405 ADGPYDND
+1405 AEGPYDNI

-1447 ALGPISSDGLK
+1447 ALGPIPNDGLK

-1463 HSIAGSA
+1463 HGTAGSA

-1496 KGMILESHSNGSH
+1496 KGMILESHSNASH
-1509 TYDDSGANKYL
+1509 TYDDSGTNKYL
-1520 VVWKIEKVS
+1520 VVWKTEKVS

-1579 NAQSPN
+1579 NAQSAN

-1597 HTIEFLEAVEG
+1597 HTIEFLETIEG

-1659 HVANPNSTTSRTTI
+1659 HVENPNSTTSRTTI
-1673 LSSGLVPF
+1673 LDNGLIPF
-1681 SSTQQ
+1681 ASTQL
-1686 ANNSQTGFYI
+1686 AGNSQTGFYI

-1731 GSAITV
+1731 GSAITL
-1737 IVDGYVTVLGSSTI
+1737 IVDGYVTVTGSSTI
-1751 ANRIFIKKDLYV
+1751 ANRIFIKKDLYA

-1782 ESNRIK
+1782 ESNRVK

-1823 SGIYNGVGNVNNLN
+1823 SGIYNGVGGINNLN
-1837 QFIAGEKITKELNP
+1837 QFIAGEKITKDLNP
-1851 IYGSIQKIHSRDS
+1851 IYGSIQKLHSRDS

-1892 VTATNKVLGQSR
+1892 ITATNKVLGQSR

-1919 VSESYRVY
+1919 TSESYRVY
-1927 FADKTRGAVLR
+1927 FTDKVRGAVLR

-1978 ITLPTKELGRS
+1978 ITLPTTNTTISYKE
-1989 GNLLAG
+1989 
-1995 SLSWVLSGGSGTQW
+1995 
-2009 TINNGVFQAGQ
+2009 
-2020 GTDWGYAKADVP
+2020 D
-2032 EIIEG
+2032 
-2037 NVYEL
+2037 
-2042 KYTIT
+2042 
-2047 VGGAGQFI
+2047 
-2055 LANHSDGGGNVNL
+2055 
-2068 KETLGDHSVIWT
+2068 
-2080 QGSSNVGKI
+2080 
-2089 SLYNNNIFDGT
+2089 
-2100 VENISVTDITNLTI
+2100 
-2114 GTTVSFKENV
+2114 V

-2148 KNGKIHKHH
+2148 KNGKIYKHH
-2157 DESVDRNTFYGE
+2157 DESTDRNTFYEE
-2169 DLKPSVLEVVL
+2169 DLKPSVLEVIL
-2180 NDSPDVIKSFNTL
+2180 NDSPDVIKSFHTL

-2203 SKVYTNKQE
+2203 SKIYTNKQE
-2212 GSISEFIE
+2212 GSISEFVE

-2254 SIDANSN
+2254 SIDTNNN

-2282 NNGVQ
+2282 SGGIQ
-2287 KISDVVNVSDKQL
+2287 KIGEVVSVYSKEI
-2300 EVSSIGSVSVDDF
+2300 EVDSLGSVSVGDF
-2313 VLFAK
+2313 VFFAK

-2337 NNSTSKTEI
+2337 NNSTNKTEI
-2346 FSVGSEVTESSK
+2346 FSVGSEITESSK

>member
-1 MNKDFDERLV
+1 MPEIKHQFTGGKMNKDLDERLV

-53 STCIGSVADEANDK
+53 SVCIGSVADEANDK

-82 LVDSTEW
+82 LLDSTEW
-89 NSSPIIN
+89 NSSSIIN
-96 EDYSGEGVLLTSSID
+96 EDYSGDGVLLTSSIN
-111 SSASQF
+111 SSASQYPLF
-117 PVFESTSFDLVDGKT
+117 QSTSFDLVDGKT

-149 NTKFYMESATGAP
+149 NTKFYMVGIGDPTG
-162 NTYRP
+162 YRP
-167 YYNETVTSVKILI
+167 YYNEANEPVKILI

-190 NESLNNNSTQ
+190 NQSLNGNLTE
-200 MRFRVELTGG
+200 MRFRVELTDG

-292 TNGITH
+292 PNGITH

-328 KIELVSERNEAYTY
+328 KIQLVSERNEAYTY

-348 TEPTTPSNNTSSF
+348 TEPTTAVNNTSSF
-361 NNYGATSNQAE
+361 NSFGSITNHPH
-372 YDFSTFKIGDEFRT
+372 YDFSTFKIGDEFKT
-386 AIETD
+386 AIETN

-424 TNYSIKAI
+424 TNYSIKATI
-432 IQPVFYPSS
+432 SDFFYN
-441 VGPGPN
+441 PN
-447 FFTDTQDEKAEN
+447 ISNNNPTGTLNTFTDKQDEKAEN
-459 GDFIYP
+459 GDFIFP
-465 NTNGT
+465 NTSGT

-475 GWDTGI
+475 GWNNGI
-481 ALYDNANDK
+481 ASYDNANDK

-495 SNYSSSSG
+495 SNYSG
-503 TSGNY
+503 GQGGGGNY

-513 ANNCNWETGADSLY
+513 ANNCSWETGADSLY

-540 TDGLRVYFVVANT
+540 ANGLRVYFVVANT

-576 IVLDVNSAYIQ
+576 IVLDINSAYTS

-593 AGRFFIQNTG
+593 AGRFFIQNG
-603 AVDFEGD
+603 NADFEGD
-610 IDFVSIVNLNEQNAR
+610 IDFVSIVNLNSDNAR
-625 VRFKITDIVGTP
+625 VKFKITDIVGTP
-637 PTVETGDGELKYAVD
+637 PTVETGNGELKYAVD

-706 MTNLTTSVVL
+706 MTNLTTSVIL
-716 HPDTDIHPDDAVFI
+716 HPDTDVHPDDAVFI

-743 VLDSIRSDKWNN
+743 VLDSIRSDKWNT

-982 KEHSFA
+982 KEHIFA
-988 TNNIFGDVLIATSP
+988 TNNIFGDTLISNSSP
-1002 LSGRDA
+1002 LSGEDA

-1038 SAAGTSK
+1038 SIAGTSK

-1053 TNWRHQTVNPT
+1053 TNWRHQTVNNT
-1064 DASYFLKL
+1064 ADASYFLKL
-1072 DKKLGDDVDFITD
+1072 DKKLGEDVDFITD

-1125 VMDNVNTSVDY
+1125 VMDNVNISVNY
-1136 RVFASKKL
+1136 RVATSKKL
-1144 YYLKS
+1144 YYLKD

-1159 TGQTDGMYGPDGGDF
+1159 TGQTDGMYDTAVGGDF

-1183 YRHDTD
+1183 YRYNAD
-1189 DANSKIDF
+1189 DAGSKIDF
-1197 RNGSTTTVSTDAG
+1197 RDSSSTIVSTDAG

-1224 LDYTSSGQNGSTD
+1224 LDYTSSGQNSSND

-1247 NNRSITKI
+1247 ASGRDVSNLKQGDI
-1255 ADKYPNQDPNEE
+1255 YLEDPNDSNSHVKNFEAE
-1267 EVWFVDAGEFSG
+1267 DDEVWFIDAGQYSG
-1279 SRTSNESLH
+1279 ARDGYGSLN
-1288 WPWIGQADGTMQGIT
+1288 WSWVSLVDGTMQGIT
-1303 NQSGGNAQATL
+1303 NQSGGNSQATL
-1314 RIGIGGLFHDE
+1314 RIGIGGLFHNE
-1325 VSTSSNDSI
+1325 ISTASDASI
-1334 SDFFAIGVDGG
+1334 SGFWDIGIDGG
-1345 GNPYYNDPD
+1345 ANDFHNDPD

-1360 QFNTGKIFRF
+1360 QFNTGRIFRF
-1370 KEDPSQTIY
+1370 KEDPSQTVY
-1379 TIQTNTVSRLLRH
+1379 TIQTNTTSQRLRY
-1392 HDGTTAVITPGSS
+1392 HDGDNGGGSVTGFS
-1405 ADGPYDND
+1405 DPDN
-1413 NDQIAQL
+1413 QIAQL
-1420 SPNLTKTWNLNIK
+1420 SPNLTKTWNLKIK
-1433 NEDGDGD
+1433 NEDGNGN

-1463 HSIAGSA
+1463 HSIAGTA

-1475 CSVRVE
+1475 CSVRVG

-1496 KGMILESHSNGSH
+1496 KGMILESHSNGGH
-1509 TYDDSGANKYL
+1509 TYDAAGTNKYL
-1520 VVWKIEKVS
+1520 VVWKIEEVS
-1529 STNFLIHLTGYVDL
+1529 NTEFLIHLTGYVDL
-1543 LESNHVI
+1543 LESTHVI

-1634 ASGLNPIELKEDN
+1634 ASGLNPIELKEETK
-1647 LHLVVPPNSLVE
+1647 HLAIPVGSKVE
-1659 HVANPNSTTSRTTI
+1659 HPANA
-1673 LSSGLVPF
+1673 SSV
-1681 SSTQQ
+1681 S
-1686 ANNSQTGFYI
+1686 
-1696 DIIATPAGVALAPS
+1696 
-1710 LPRVGTPNIV
+1710 VGTTVLNVGFQTPLTNNYPQDSGWFISFAIPEGLSNITNPYI
-1720 QGSTLKITRPD
+1720 GSPYIEPQSKLKITKPD
-1731 GSAITV
+1731 GSSITV
-1737 IVDGYVTVLGSSTI
+1737 TVGGYEVDQNGTTASKIYISQ
-1751 ANRIFIKKDLYV
+1751 NLYNT
-1763 SNTEYTLGWHN
+1763 NTEYTLNWHN

-1919 VSESYRVY
+1919 TSESYRVY
-1927 FADKTRGAVLR
+1927 FTDKVRGAVLR

-1958 NLKNNDK
+1958 NLKGNDK

-1978 ITLPTKELGRS
+1978 ITLPTT
-1989 GNLLAG
+1989 N
-1995 SLSWVLSGGSGTQW
+1995 T
-2009 TINNGVFQAGQ
+2009 TIS
-2020 GTDWGYAKADVP
+2020 Y
-2032 EIIEG
+2032 
-2037 NVYEL
+2037 
-2042 KYTIT
+2042 
-2047 VGGAGQFI
+2047 
-2055 LANHSDGGGNVNL
+2055 
-2068 KETLGDHSVIWT
+2068 
-2080 QGSSNVGKI
+2080 
-2089 SLYNNNIFDGT
+2089 
-2100 VENISVTDITNLTI
+2100 
-2114 GTTVSFKENV
+2114 KENV

-2148 KNGKIHKHH
+2148 KNGKIYKHH

-2169 DLKPSVLEVVL
+2169 SLKPSVLEVVL

-2254 SIDANSN
+2254 SIDAGNN

-2267 SINSSVQVGDVLYYE
+2267 SINSSVQVGDVLYYK
-2282 NNGVQ
+2282 NNGIQ
-2287 KISDVVNVSDKQL
+2287 KISDVVSVSSKQL

>member
-1 MNKDFDERLV
+1 MNKDLDERLV

-42 LVSGQDFIGTN
+42 LVSGQDFIEADAV
-53 STCIGSVADEANDK
+53 CVGSVADEANNK
-67 VYYFITAQQSLNDSS
+67 VYYFIVNGVSSYKGDAIIELNVS
-82 LVDSTEW
+82 
-89 NSSPIIN
+89 
-96 EDYSGEGVLLTSSID
+96 
-111 SSASQF
+111 
-117 PVFESTSFDLVDGKT
+117 
-132 YELDVEF
+132 
-139 SDLDDGGSTD
+139 
-149 NTKFYMESATGAP
+149 
-162 NTYRP
+162 
-167 YYNETVTSVKILI
+167 
-180 NGKYKNVFTF
+180 
-190 NESLNNNSTQ
+190 NNNI
-200 MRFRVELTGG
+200 
-210 NNFAKTVRLKSISLK
+210 K
-225 EKGNSII
+225 
-232 QHDTRLNSITP
+232 P
-243 VLVDH
+243 VLVSTSSS
-248 EDVLKFQTNSIVTG
+248 VLNFSVNNIITG
-262 INIIDG
+262 VNIIDG

-281 INIQRC
+281 INIQRS

-292 TNGITH
+292 PNGITH

-328 KIELVSERNEAYTY
+328 KIEFVSERNEAYTY

-361 NNYGATSNQAE
+361 NNYSAASNQAE
-372 YDFSTFKIGDEFRT
+372 YDFSTFKIGDEFKT

-391 IEGNSGFTLQ
+391 VEGNSGFTLQ

-424 TNYSIKAI
+424 TNYSIKAT

-441 VGPGPN
+441 GGLN

-470 KPLNY
+470 LPSKYSLNGPSSNASNWVY
-475 GWDTGI
+475 DNLNDKMSRSAVGGGADKLYFNQDIAWDTN
-481 ALYDNANDK
+481 ALAANAS
-490 IIVNT
+490 V
-495 SNYSSSSG
+495 
-503 TSGNY
+503 
-508 KKIWF
+508 
-513 ANNCNWETGADSLY
+513 Y
-527 RITVKLSNVSASN
+527 RITVKTSDIPSAS
-540 TDGLRVYFVVANT
+540 GGSFRVIIVSDIMTQGAT
-553 NANQNA
+553 NP
-559 YYWYSDLI
+559 YYWRSPKVETNGTHVFDIALGEDTAVSDTNLASYAKKFI
-567 DSNGTFTQD
+567 IYTGSNGFD
-576 IVLDVNSAYIQ
+576 
-587 SNYGSY
+587 GS
-593 AGRFFIQNTG
+593 
-603 AVDFEGD
+603 VDF
-610 IDFVSIVNLNEQNAR
+610 ISVLNLNEQNAR

-637 PTVETGDGELKYAVD
+637 PTVRTGDGELKYAVD

-716 HPDTDIHPDDAVFI
+716 YPDTDIHPDDAVFI
-730 DILYKEDNSTNVY
+730 DVLYKEDNSTNVY
-743 VLDSIRSDKWNN
+743 VLDSIRSDKWNT

-826 QSRTKP
+826 QSKTKP

-982 KEHSFA
+982 KEHFFA
-988 TNNIFGDVLIATSP
+988 TNNIFEDTLIATSP

-1008 IELTYGPFL
+1008 IELTYAPFL
-1017 NSAGANIDLI
+1017 SSAGANIDLI

-1038 SAAGTSK
+1038 STAGTSK

-1053 TNWRHQTVNPT
+1053 TNWRHQMQNPA

-1090 DGTIVNIYKYKAENS
+1090 DGTTVNIYKYKAENS

-1159 TGQTDGMYGPDGGDF
+1159 TGQTDGMYDTAVGGDF

-1183 YRHDTD
+1183 YRHNANVEQIDHNVSSTATATD
-1189 DANSKIDF
+1189 
-1197 RNGSTTTVSTDAG
+1197 VG
-1210 QYRFGVNSHWENEF
+1210 QYKFGVNNHWAGEF
-1224 LDYTSSGQNGSTD
+1224 LQYTSSGAITATNGWSANNSFNID
-1237 GWVGSWDYTQ
+1237 PWY
-1247 NNRSITKI
+1247 NNRVVSNLKQGDI
-1255 ADKYPNQDPNEE
+1255 YLEDPNDSGSHVKNFEAGDE
-1267 EVWFVDAGEFSG
+1267 EVWFIDAGEFSG
-1279 SRTSNESLH
+1279 RRTSYESLD
-1288 WPWIGQADGTMQGIT
+1288 WPWIGQTDGTMQGIT
-1303 NQSGGNAQATL
+1303 NQSGGNSQATL

-1325 VSTSSNDSI
+1325 VSTSSNDGI

-1360 QFNTGKIFRF
+1360 QLNTGRIFRF

-1405 ADGPYDND
+1405 ADGPYDNV

-1433 NEDGDGD
+1433 NEDGDGN

-1463 HSIAGSA
+1463 HSIAGTA

-1475 CSVRVE
+1475 CSVRVG

-1496 KGMILESHSNGSH
+1496 KGMILESHSNGGH
-1509 TYDDSGANKYL
+1509 TYGAAGTNKYL
-1520 VVWKIEKVS
+1520 VVWKTEKVS

-1543 LESNHVI
+1543 LESTHVI
-1550 FTTQPTVGQNMVFRQ
+1550 FTTQPTVGQDMVFRQ

-1597 HTIEFLEAVEG
+1597 HTIEFLEAIEG
-1608 DSELPTNP
+1608 DSKLPTNP

-1634 ASGLNPIELKEDN
+1634 ASGLNPIELKEETK
-1647 LHLVVPPNSLVE
+1647 HLAIPVGSKVE
-1659 HVANPNSTTSRTTI
+1659 HPANA
-1673 LSSGLVPF
+1673 SSI
-1681 SSTQQ
+1681 S
-1686 ANNSQTGFYI
+1686 
-1696 DIIATPAGVALAPS
+1696 
-1710 LPRVGTPNIV
+1710 VGTTVLNVGFETPLTNNYPQDSGWFISFAIPDGLSNV
-1720 QGSTLKITRPD
+1720 SNPYIGSPYIEPESKLKITRLD
-1731 GSAITV
+1731 GSSITV
-1737 IVDGYVTVLGSSTI
+1737 KVGGYVPDLNGATT
-1751 ANRIFIKKDLYV
+1751 NKIFISGFLY
-1763 SNTEYTLGWHN
+1763 SLNTEYTLNWHN

-1823 SGIYNGVGNVNNLN
+1823 SGIYNGVGGINNLN
-1837 QFIAGEKITKELNP
+1837 QFIAGEKITKDLNP
-1851 IYGSIQKIHSRDS
+1851 IYGSIQKLHSRDS

-1927 FADKTRGAVLR
+1927 FTDKTRGAVLR

-1958 NLKNNDK
+1958 NLKNNSLL
-1965 IIGSYDDRKDEYN
+1965 IGSYDDKKDEYN
-1978 ITLPTKELGRS
+1978 LTLPIGAIGSDIVNTAEMTLPLTGGTYSQGGFTYNWGFTVVDTNTVSWNGATAPSSTSAINYAYSINGETLISGRKYRLTLQVSNYSTIDPADPTSLGVSGLSAGVSNSARLSANGFHTEDFIATGTQPININLFGRDTNSGTMKLTIKELE
-1989 GNLLAG
+1989 
-1995 SLSWVLSGGSGTQW
+1995 
-2009 TINNGVFQAGQ
+2009 
-2020 GTDWGYAKADVP
+2020 P
-2032 EIIEG
+2032 
-2037 NVYEL
+2037 
-2042 KYTIT
+2042 
-2047 VGGAGQFI
+2047 
-2055 LANHSDGGGNVNL
+2055 
-2068 KETLGDHSVIWT
+2068 
-2080 QGSSNVGKI
+2080 GK
-2089 SLYNNNIFDGT
+2089 
-2100 VENISVTDITNLTI
+2100 
-2114 GTTVSFKENV
+2114 TVSYKENV

-2148 KNGKIHKHH
+2148 KNGKIYKHH
-2157 DESVDRNTFYGE
+2157 DELVDRNTFYGE

-2180 NDSPDVIKSFNTL
+2180 NDSPDVIKSFHTL

-2203 SKVYTNKQE
+2203 SKIYTNKQE

-2254 SIDANSN
+2254 SIDNTN
-2261 IIKFNG
+2261 NTIKFNG

-2282 NNGVQ
+2282 NNGIQ
-2287 KISDVVNVSDKQL
+2287 KISDVVSVSDKEL
-2300 EVSSIGSVSVDDF
+2300 EVSSVGSVSVDDF
-2313 VLFAK
+2313 VFFAK
-2318 NNVANVSSLLGHYA
+2318 NNIANVSSLLGHYA

-2337 NNSTSKTEI
+2337 NSSTSKTEI

>member
-1 MNKDFDERLV
+1 MNKDLDERLV

-42 LVSGQDFIGTN
+42 LVSGQNFIGSN
-53 STCIGSVADEANDK
+53 AVCVGSVADEANNK
-67 VYYFITAQQSLNDSS
+67 VYYFIVEN
-82 LVDSTEW
+82 
-89 NSSPIIN
+89 N
-96 EDYSGEGVLLTSSID
+96 ELLSNGGFNED
-111 SSASQF
+111 SSAWTLGAGWSWDNGYIKGSSVATNEKINQSSI
-117 PVFESTSFDLVDGKT
+117 PEAKLIDGEEYRISFTVSNYVSGNINVTATNEDGKRFTVSSFSPQNKT
-132 YELDVEF
+132 YEFVREL
-139 SDLDDGGSTD
+139 GTHTD
-149 NTKFYMESATGAP
+149 ATSQSFYNRVYIQAGDQSFTGNIDNISIQPIAGYSAIIE
-162 NTYRP
+162 
-167 YYNETVTSVKILI
+167 YNVK
-180 NGKYKNVFTF
+180 
-190 NESLNNNSTQ
+190 S
-200 MRFRVELTGG
+200 
-210 NNFAKTVRLKSISLK
+210 NF
-225 EKGNSII
+225 
-232 QHDTRLNSITP
+232 ITP
-243 VLVDH
+243 VLVDTGN
-248 EDVLKFQTNSIVTG
+248 VLMFQDNNIITG

-273 DNNSEPKK
+273 DNKNEPKK

-292 TNGITH
+292 INGTTH

-316 ITVIKKAPSIAP
+316 ITVIRKAPSIAP

-361 NNYGATSNQAE
+361 NNYDAASNQAE
-372 YDFSTFKIGDEFRT
+372 YDFSTFKIGDEFKT

-424 TNYSIKAI
+424 TNYSIKAT

-441 VGPGPN
+441 GGPN

-465 NTNGT
+465 NTNGSL
-470 KPLNY
+470 PYRYSLDGFGSNASNWVYDNLNDKMSRSAVGGGADKLY
-475 GWDTGI
+475 FNQDIAWDTN
-481 ALYDNANDK
+481 ALAANAS
-490 IIVNT
+490 V
-495 SNYSSSSG
+495 
-503 TSGNY
+503 
-508 KKIWF
+508 
-513 ANNCNWETGADSLY
+513 Y
-527 RITVKLSNVSASN
+527 RITVKTSDIPSAS
-540 TDGLRVYFVVANT
+540 GGSFRVIIVSDIMTQGAT
-553 NANQNA
+553 NP
-559 YYWYSDLI
+559 YYWRSPKVETNGTHVFDIALGEDTAESGTNLASYAKKFI
-567 DSNGTFTQD
+567 IYTGSNGFD
-576 IVLDVNSAYIQ
+576 
-587 SNYGSY
+587 GS
-593 AGRFFIQNTG
+593 
-603 AVDFEGD
+603 VDF
-610 IDFVSIVNLNEQNAR
+610 ISVLNLNEQNAR
-625 VRFKITDIVGTP
+625 VRFKITDIVGVP
-637 PTVETGDGELKYAVD
+637 PTVGTGDGELKYAVD

-716 HPDTDIHPDDAVFI
+716 YPDTDIHPDDAVFI
-730 DILYKEDNSTNVY
+730 DVLYKEDNSTNVY
-743 VLDSIRSDKWNN
+743 VLDSIRSDKWNT

-826 QSRTKP
+826 QSKTKP

-982 KEHSFA
+982 KEHFFA
-988 TNNIFGDVLIATSP
+988 TNNIFEDTLIATSP

-1008 IELTYGPFL
+1008 IELTYAPFL
-1017 NSAGANIDLI
+1017 SSAGANIDLI

-1038 SAAGTSK
+1038 STAGTSK

-1053 TNWRHQTVNPT
+1053 TNWRHQTVNPA

-1072 DKKLGDDVDFITD
+1072 DKKLGEDVDFITD

-1159 TGQTDGMYGPDGGDF
+1159 TGQTDGMYDTAVGGDF

-1183 YRHDTD
+1183 YRYNAD
-1189 DANSKIDF
+1189 DAGSKIDF
-1197 RNGSTTTVSTDAG
+1197 RDSSTTVVSTDAG

-1237 GWVGSWDYTQ
+1237 GWVGSWDYSQSSGRDVASLKQGDLHGDST
-1247 NNRSITKI
+1247 NGFVKNFE
-1255 ADKYPNQDPNEE
+1255 AGDE
-1267 EVWFVDAGEFSG
+1267 EVWFIDAGEFSG
-1279 SRTSNESLH
+1279 RRTTHESLH
-1288 WPWIGQADGTMQGIT
+1288 WPWIGQTDGTMQGIT
-1303 NQSGGNAQATL
+1303 SQSGGNPQATL

-1325 VSTSSNDSI
+1325 VSTSSNDGI

-1360 QFNTGKIFRF
+1360 QLNTGKIFRF

-1392 HDGTTAVITPGSS
+1392 HDGTTAVITPGDS
-1405 ADGPYDND
+1405 ADGPYDNV

-1433 NEDGDGD
+1433 NEDGDGN

-1447 ALGPISSDGLK
+1447 ALGPISGDGLE

-1463 HSIAGSA
+1463 SSTSAGYTA
-1470 TFGSS
+1470 PEFG
-1475 CSVRVE
+1475 VRVDS
-1481 TLLADHTDGTKHQIK
+1481 LLAEASDGSKHQLK
-1496 KGMILESHSNGSH
+1496 KGMILVSHSNGTH
-1509 TYDDSGANKYL
+1509 VYDGGATANHQYL
-1520 VVWKIEKVS
+1520 VIWDIDKDGSSYKIR
-1529 STNFLIHLTGYVDL
+1529 LTGYSELLTSAHDVYTNGFTNSQDL
-1543 LESNHVI
+1543 
-1550 FTTQPTVGQNMVFRQ
+1550 VFKQ
-1565 AVMNGYSSFSTNRI
+1565 AKMNGYSSFSTNRI
-1579 NAQSPN
+1579 NAQSYEY
-1585 FSIANPGLYAVS
+1585 SIESPGLYAVS
-1597 HTIEFLEAVEG
+1597 YTIEFLEAVQG

-1634 ASGLNPIELKEDN
+1634 ASGLNPIELKENN

-1659 HVANPNSTTSRTTI
+1659 HVENPNSTTSRTVI

-1681 SSTQQ
+1681 SFSQQ
-1686 ANNSQTGFYI
+1686 AIPQTGFYI
-1696 DIIATPAGVALAPS
+1696 DIIATS

-1737 IVDGYVTVLGSSTI
+1737 IVDGYVTVTGSSTI

-1851 IYGSIQKIHSRDS
+1851 IYGSIQKLHSRDS

-1919 VSESYRVY
+1919 TSESYRVY
-1927 FADKTRGAVLR
+1927 FTDKVRGAVLR

-1978 ITLPTKELGRS
+1978 ITLPTTS
-1989 GNLLAG
+1989 
-1995 SLSWVLSGGSGTQW
+1995 
-2009 TINNGVFQAGQ
+2009 
-2020 GTDWGYAKADVP
+2020 
-2032 EIIEG
+2032 
-2037 NVYEL
+2037 
-2042 KYTIT
+2042 
-2047 VGGAGQFI
+2047 
-2055 LANHSDGGGNVNL
+2055 
-2068 KETLGDHSVIWT
+2068 
-2080 QGSSNVGKI
+2080 
-2089 SLYNNNIFDGT
+2089 
-2100 VENISVTDITNLTI
+2100 
-2114 GTTVSFKENV
+2114 TTVSYKENV

-2137 GISCSNDYYTF
+2137 GISCFNDYYTF
-2148 KNGKIHKHH
+2148 KNGKIYKHH
-2157 DESVDRNTFYGE
+2157 DELVDRNTFYGE

-2180 NDSPDVIKSFNTL
+2180 NDSPDVIKSFHTL

-2230 GIDADLDS
+2230 GIDVDLDS
-2238 NSDFGALNVQG
+2238 NSDLGALNVQG

-2287 KISDVVNVSDKQL
+2287 KISDVVSVSDKQL

>member
-1 MNKDFDERLV
+1 YYFIV
-11 PNGEYR
+11 NGVASYKGDAIIELDVISN
-17 HAENIQVSTSEGSA
+17 NIKPVLVSTSSS
-31 VGTVQNILGNS
+31 VLNFSVNNI
-42 LVSGQDFIGTN
+42 
-53 STCIGSVADEANDK
+53 
-67 VYYFITAQQSLNDSS
+67 IT
-82 LVDSTEW
+82 
-89 NSSPIIN
+89 
-96 EDYSGEGVLLTSSID
+96 GV
-111 SSASQF
+111 
-117 PVFESTSFDLVDGKT
+117 
-132 YELDVEF
+132 
-139 SDLDDGGSTD
+139 
-149 NTKFYMESATGAP
+149 
-162 NTYRP
+162 
-167 YYNETVTSVKILI
+167 
-180 NGKYKNVFTF
+180 
-190 NESLNNNSTQ
+190 
-200 MRFRVELTGG
+200 
-210 NNFAKTVRLKSISLK
+210 
-225 EKGNSII
+225 
-232 QHDTRLNSITP
+232 
-243 VLVDH
+243 
-248 EDVLKFQTNSIVTG
+248 
-262 INIIDG
+262 NIIDD

-281 INIQRC
+281 INIQRS

-292 TNGITH
+292 ADGTTH

-303 PKTGTSIPIEEKH
+303 TKTSTSIPIEEKH

-328 KIELVSERNEAYTY
+328 KIQLVSERDEAYTY

-348 TEPTTPSNNTSSF
+348 TEPTNPSNNTSSF
-361 NNYGATSNQAE
+361 NNYDAASNQAE
-372 YDFSTFKIGDEFRT
+372 YDFSTFKIGDEFKT

-416 GEPPSLPI
+416 DEPPSLPI
-424 TNYSIKAI
+424 TNYSIKAT

-441 VGPGPN
+441 GGPN

-465 NTNGT
+465 NTNGSL
-470 KPLNY
+470 PYRYSLDGSGSNASN
-475 GWDTGI
+475 WV
-481 ALYDNANDK
+481 YDNLNDK
-490 IIVNT
+490 MSRSAVGGGADKLYFNQDI
-495 SNYSSSSG
+495 
-503 TSGNY
+503 
-508 KKIWF
+508 
-513 ANNCNWETGADSLY
+513 AWETNALAANASVY
-527 RITVKLSNVSASN
+527 RITVKTSDIPSAS
-540 TDGLRVYFVVANT
+540 GGSFRVIIVSDIMTQGAT
-553 NANQNA
+553 NP
-559 YYWYSDLI
+559 YYWRSPKVETNGTHVFDIALGEDTAESGTNLASYAKKFI
-567 DSNGTFTQD
+567 IYTGSNGFD
-576 IVLDVNSAYIQ
+576 
-587 SNYGSY
+587 GS
-593 AGRFFIQNTG
+593 
-603 AVDFEGD
+603 VDF
-610 IDFVSIVNLNEQNAR
+610 ISVLNLNEQNAR
-625 VRFKITDIVGTP
+625 VRFKITDIIGVP
-637 PTVETGDGELKYAVD
+637 PTVETGSGELKYAVD

-706 MTNLTTSVVL
+706 MTNLTTSIIL
-716 HPDTDIHPDDAVFI
+716 YPDTDIHPDDAVFI
-730 DILYKEDNSTNVY
+730 DVLYKEDNSTNVY
-743 VLDSIRSDKWNN
+743 VLDSIRSNKWNT

-786 QDVTGNRIIYANY
+786 QDITGNRIIYANY

-826 QSRTKP
+826 ESRTKP

-869 IENELADKQNKIKV
+869 IENELADKQNKINV
-883 KLDSSDFMK
+883 KLDSGNFMK

-934 KVSLDDFLILKKG
+934 KVVLDDFLILKKG
-947 ADVDYQVKEPARYK
+947 ADVSYQVKEPARYK

-971 YIKTKRALIES
+971 YIKIKKALIES
-982 KEHSFA
+982 KEHVFA
-988 TNNIFGDVLIATSP
+988 SNDIFGDTLTSTSP

-1008 IELTYGPFL
+1008 IELTYAPFL
-1017 NSAGANIDLI
+1017 GSAGSNIDLI

-1038 SAAGTSK
+1038 STAGTSK

-1053 TNWRHQTVNPT
+1053 TNWRHQTVNPE
-1064 DASYFLKL
+1064 DRSYFLKL

-1090 DGTIVNIYKYKAENS
+1090 DTTIVNIYKYKAENS

-1125 VMDNVNTSVDY
+1125 VMDNVNTSVNY
-1136 RVFASKKL
+1136 RVFTSKKL

-1183 YRHDTD
+1183 YKYNEDEAEQQLNPSQPNALPNFED
-1189 DANSKIDF
+1189 
-1197 RNGSTTTVSTDAG
+1197 VG
-1210 QYRFGVNSHWENEF
+1210 QYKFGLGDDWQDEF
-1224 LDYTSSGQNGSTD
+1224 LDYTSRGTNGSNQ
-1237 GWVGSWDYTQ
+1237 GFIGAWNFTQ

-1267 EVWFVDAGEFSG
+1267 EVWFIDAGEFSG
-1279 SRTSNESLH
+1279 SRTNSESLH
-1288 WPWIGQADGTMQGIT
+1288 WPWIGQTDGTMQGIT
-1303 NQSGGNAQATL
+1303 NQSGGNSQATL
-1314 RIGIGGLFHDE
+1314 RIGIGGLYHDE
-1325 VSTSSNDSI
+1325 ISTSSNNGI

-1345 GNPYYNDPD
+1345 GNPYYNDSN

-1360 QFNTGKIFRF
+1360 QLNTGKIFRF
-1370 KEDPSQTIY
+1370 KEDPSQTVY
-1379 TIQTNTVSRLLRH
+1379 TIQTNTFSRLLRH
-1392 HDGTTAVITPGSS
+1392 HDGTTAVTTPSGS
-1405 ADGPYDND
+1405 AEGPYDND

-1433 NEDGDGD
+1433 NENGDGD

-1447 ALGPISSDGLK
+1447 ALGPIPNDGLK

-1463 HSIAGSA
+1463 HGTAGSA

-1509 TYDDSGANKYL
+1509 TYDDSGTNKYL
-1520 VVWKIEKVS
+1520 VVWKTEKVS

-1543 LESNHVI
+1543 LESNHVV
-1550 FTTQPTVGQNMVFRQ
+1550 FTTQPTAGQNMVFRQ

-1579 NAQSPN
+1579 NAQSAN

-1597 HTIEFLEAVEG
+1597 HTIEFLETIEG

-1626 TPLDVYYE
+1626 TPLDIYYE
-1634 ASGLNPIELKEDN
+1634 ASGLNPIELKQNN

-1659 HVANPNSTTSRTTI
+1659 HVENPNSTTSRTTI

-1681 SSTQQ
+1681 SFPQQ
-1686 ANNSQTGFYI
+1686 AIPQTGFYI

-1737 IVDGYVTVLGSSTI
+1737 IVDGYITVTGSSTI
-1751 ANRIFIKKDLYV
+1751 ASRIFIKKDLYV

-1823 SGIYNGVGNVNNLN
+1823 SGIYNG
-1837 QFIAGEKITKELNP
+1837 
-1851 IYGSIQKIHSRDS
+1851 
-1864 DLIALCEDKVL
+1864 
-1875 QIYANKDA
+1875 
-1883 LFNADGNVN
+1883 
-1892 VTATNKVLGQSR
+1892 
-1904 PFVGEYGISTNPESF
+1904 
-1919 VSESYRVY
+1919 
-1927 FADKTRGAVLR
+1927 
-1938 LSKDGLTPI
+1938 
-1947 SDAGMKDYFKD
+1947 
-1958 NLKNNDK
+1958 
-1965 IIGSYDDRKDEYN
+1965 
-1978 ITLPTKELGRS
+1978 
-1989 GNLLAG
+1989 
-1995 SLSWVLSGGSGTQW
+1995 
-2009 TINNGVFQAGQ
+2009 
-2020 GTDWGYAKADVP
+2020 
-2032 EIIEG
+2032 
-2037 NVYEL
+2037 
-2042 KYTIT
+2042 
-2047 VGGAGQFI
+2047 
-2055 LANHSDGGGNVNL
+2055 
-2068 KETLGDHSVIWT
+2068 
-2080 QGSSNVGKI
+2080 
-2089 SLYNNNIFDGT
+2089 
-2100 VENISVTDITNLTI
+2100 
-2114 GTTVSFKENV
+2114 
-2124 RGWVS
+2124 
-2129 FKSFVPEN
+2129 
-2137 GISCSNDYYTF
+2137 
-2148 KNGKIHKHH
+2148 
-2157 DESVDRNTFYGE
+2157 
-2169 DLKPSVLEVVL
+2169 
-2180 NDSPDVIKSFNTL
+2180 
-2193 NYSGEKDWSV
+2193 
-2203 SKVYTNKQE
+2203 
-2212 GSISEFIE
+2212 
-2220 KEGRWSNYIK
+2220 
-2230 GIDADLDS
+2230 
-2238 NSDFGALNVQG
+2238 
-2249 IGKVK
+2249 
-2254 SIDANSN
+2254 
-2261 IIKFNG
+2261 
-2267 SINSSVQVGDVLYYE
+2267 
-2282 NNGVQ
+2282 
-2287 KISDVVNVSDKQL
+2287 
-2300 EVSSIGSVSVDDF
+2300 
-2313 VLFAK
+2313 
-2318 NNVANVSSLLGHYA
+2318 
-2332 SAIFE
+2332 
-2337 NNSTSKTEI
+2337 
-2346 FSVGSEVTESSK
+2346 